1 MPATYTLIASNTLS
15 SSAAS
20 VTFSSIPNTYTDLVL
35 KLSVRS
41 ARTDP
46 SDTINFTINSIGG
59 TSYSNTA
66 LVGNGSAA
74 SSGRVS
80 NANDV
85 DYSAAANA
93 ATSTSNTFSNV
104 EIYIPNYAGSTNK
117 PFSAFTAYEDNTT
130 TAVIR
135 ANASLLSNTAA
146 VTSITMATAGIG
158 DFVSGS
164 SFYLYGIKNS

>member
-1 MPATYTLIASNTLS
+1 MPSTFTLISSNVLS

-20 VTFSSIPNTYTDLVL
+20 VTFSAIPSTYTDLVL
-35 KLSVRS
+35 RVSART

-66 LVGNGSAA
+66 LIGNGASA
-74 SSGRVS
+74 SSGRLS

-85 DYSAAANA
+85 DYSAAADA
-93 ATSTSNTFSNV
+93 AQATANTFSSV

-117 PFSAFTAYEDNTT
+117 PFSAFTAYEDNST

-146 VTSITMATAGIG
+146 VTSISMATAGIG